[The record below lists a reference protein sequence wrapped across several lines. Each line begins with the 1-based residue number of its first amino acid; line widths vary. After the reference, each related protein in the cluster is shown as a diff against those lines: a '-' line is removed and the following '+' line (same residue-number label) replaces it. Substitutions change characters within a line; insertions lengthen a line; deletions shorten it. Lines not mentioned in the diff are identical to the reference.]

1 MISFTIHLILHLNGM
16 AFYCDASFALKVHVV
31 KHLSF
36 RHLNGLCAFQK
47 AVGQSA
53 LAMVNVC
60 DNAKIAYMIHCA
72 SSVLVENR
80 EVELL
85 FYEKF
90 LFFLRISLQLQNL
103 QHVLS
108 PFR

>member
-1 MISFTIHLILHLNGM
+1 M
-16 AFYCDASFALKVHVV
+16 AWLFYCDASFALKVHVV

-80 EVELL
+80 EVKLL